1 MSCVCCKGA
10 VLRANTENQDL
21 THHTNDLETRVAIL
35 EKELATLKK
44 QYEEESQEVTKRDEG
59 LTSQA
64 NSLATS
70 LLGNYFLSLVL
81 TIAYR
86 CHFLT

>member
-1 MSCVCCKGA
+1 MSCVCCIGA
-10 VLRANTENQDL
+10 LLRLNSENQDL
-21 THHTNDLETRVAIL
+21 ARHANDLETRVAIL

-44 QYEEESQEVTKRDEG
+44 QHEEESQEAAKRDEG

-70 LLGNYFLSLVL
+70 LSGNYFCRVL
-81 TIAYR
+81 Y
-86 CHFLT
+86 

>member
-1 MSCVCCKGA
+1 MSCVYCIGA
-10 VLRANTENQDL
+10 LLRANTENQDL
-21 THHTNDLETRVAIL
+21 ARHANDLETRVAIL

-44 QYEEESQEVTKRDEG
+44 QHEEETQEATKRDEG

-70 LLGNYFLSLVL
+70 LSGNYFC
-81 TIAYR
+81 R
-86 CHFLT
+86 FL